1 MAHQPA
7 ESVNWHPAG
16 SDHFTGDVWFGSMH
30 SAADADGVS
39 VLGVSFA
46 PGARSDWHSHP
57 GGQVLYVVAGVARV
71 HAEGGATVTAGPGDT
86 VHAEPGEVHW
96 HGAAPDSP
104 MVHLSITAGGATDWL
119 PRKVSDAEYRA

>member
-1 MAHQPA
+1 MGHQPA
-7 ESVNWHPAG
+7 ESVSWQPAG
-16 SDHFTGDVWFGSMH
+16 SDHFTGEVWFGPMH
-30 SAADADGVS
+30 SPSSPDGVN

-57 GGQVLYVVAGVARV
+57 GGQVLYVVSGVARV
-71 HAEGGATVTAGPGDT
+71 QTEGGKRVTAGPGDT

-104 MVHLSITAGGATDWL
+104 MVHLSITAGGPTQWL
-119 PRKVSDAEYRA
+119 PLKVTDEEYGA